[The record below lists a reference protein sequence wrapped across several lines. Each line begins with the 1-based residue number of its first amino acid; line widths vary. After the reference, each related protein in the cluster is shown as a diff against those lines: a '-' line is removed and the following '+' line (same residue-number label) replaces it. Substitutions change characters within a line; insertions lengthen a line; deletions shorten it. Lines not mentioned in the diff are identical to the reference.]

1 MGQFS
6 KDISASKMF
15 PQSVFV
21 AFISLVGIGKFAIC
35 DLRTSIM
42 TLGKIQIGR
51 DNFLVS
57 ATVESEFIIVE
68 SYYGHFS
75 SQLKL

>member
-1 MGQFS
+1 MLLGNFS
-6 KDISASKMF
+6 LLKICQISKPSGHT
-15 PQSVFV
+15 V
-21 AFISLVGIGKFAIC
+21 C